1 MYFSGG
7 MGIFMIRFC
16 CEQCGHK
23 LSVPDQIAG
32 KQGKCPKCGNVVFV
46 PNKTATIE
54 LRCSNCS
61 RKITLPRIYAGKK
74 GRCPNCKEPVAIPEA
89 KEPVYIQKKE
99 APDDTATRLVG
110 NDVGLTLLDVP
121 EELKHKNGSVE
132 ESGVTEEAIEQEYEE
147 KSQAEGTELI
157 NQWYLPW
164 FIDIFLYPF
173 NLSGVIHL
181 VGLWL
186 LIFWVCPF
194 VMAHLGLGT
203 EYIPVVYLLPIAYS
217 LYYFTECIRD
227 SASGGRRAHDLR
239 DSPVKSDKWDYI
251 SQLITVVGSIAVCF
265 WPVAVY
271 YIVTRRSDLIYWLI
285 LGCGGF
291 FFPMVLLAVV
301 LFDSFNAVNPIL
313 IVRSIFHTLLPYCGM
328 VLFFYVGAL
337 LVMEL
342 DSPVN
347 RFWLLPLV
355 PFLLKVVQF
364 YIVFVAVG
372 FLGRFYRRYEG
383 KLNWEV

>member
-1 MYFSGG
+1 
-7 MGIFMIRFC
+7 MIRFC

-32 KQGKCPKCGNVVFV
+32 KRGKCPKCGNVVFV

-54 LRCSNCS
+54 LHCSNCG

-121 EELKHKNGSVE
+121 EELKHKNEPGE
-132 ESGVTEEAIEQEYEE
+132 EYGVTEEVTEQESRE
-147 KSQAEGTELI
+147 KSRAEEAELVR
-157 NQWYLPW
+157 QWNLPW

-181 VGLWL
+181 IGLWL

-194 VMAHLGLGT
+194 VMAHLGLGI

-227 SASGGRRAHDLR
+227 SASGGRRAPDLR
-239 DSPVKSDKWDYI
+239 INTVKSDKWDYI

-271 YIVTRRSDLIYWLI
+271 YIVTKQSDLVYWLI
-285 LGCGGF
+285 LGCCGF

-313 IVRSIFHTLLPYCGM
+313 IVRSIFHSLLPYCGM
-328 VLFFYVGAL
+328 VLFFYAGAL
-337 LVMEL
+337 LFVEL

-372 FLGRFYRRYEG
+372 FLGRFYRRYED